1 MKKFIITALTVFLM
15 ITSSLSFVSAEM
27 TTEENILNT
36 TNQYEEENRI
46 GEEVRA
52 TKSGNYNI
60 TFDDGYNG
68 YCINLG
74 DASAEYNDLFTVQ
87 NTSLAVNHKTGE
99 QVGNYI
105 KTYFV
110 EFYDIAVKDKYKTQE
125 IIWAF
130 TDDFAFYDQDFL
142 NEIKEKSMEKI
153 IPDHG
158 AIKKI
163 NDTAGVI
170 FDFEVL
176 DSHKYNSQNFFGYKI
191 TQFTMNYGGLG
202 ESEAE
207 NSMPENSTNQENTTI
222 PENNTTKQENITISE
237 NSTNQENTTIPE
249 NNTTK
254 QENNMTNITVPADES
269 EDEIIPS
276 SENKKEINQNL
287 EKHATGNGIFLIAL
301 LLIVACGTIIRL
313 KRD

>member
-1 MKKFIITALTVFLM
+1 M

-130 TDDFAFYDQDFL
+130 TDDFAFYDHDLL

-158 AIKKI
+158 AVKKI

-176 DSHKYNSQNFFGYKI
+176 DSHKTNYQNFFGYKI
-191 TQFTMNYGGLG
+191 TPFAINDGGLG

-207 NSMPENSTNQENTTI
+207 NTTNKENVTI
-222 PENNTTKQENITISE
+222 PENNTTEKENMTM
-237 NSTNQENTTIPE
+237 PE
-249 NNTTK
+249 NNTNK
-254 QENNMTNITVPADES
+254 ENNMTNITVPADES

-276 SENKKEINQNL
+276 SESKKEITHNL
-287 EKHATGNGIFLIAL
+287 EKHTTGNGIFLIAL

>member
-1 MKKFIITALTVFLM
+1 MII
-15 ITSSLSFVSAEM
+15 SSLSFVSAEF
-27 TTEENILNT
+27 TTEENMLNT

-46 GEEVRA
+46 GEEVRSTA
-52 TKSGNYNI
+52 SGNYNI

-68 YCINLG
+68 YCINLC
-74 DASAEYNDLFTVQ
+74 DASAESNDLFTVQ

-99 QVGNYI
+99 SVGNYI

-142 NEIKEKSMEKI
+142 NEIKEKSLEKV

-158 AIKKI
+158 AVKRI
-163 NDTAGVI
+163 NNSTEAI

-176 DSHKYNSQNFFGYKI
+176 DSHKYRYQNFFGYKI
-191 TQFTMNYGGLG
+191 TYTTINDGALG

-207 NSMPENSTNQENTTI
+207 NTTVIENTTEKENETILENTTEKENVTIPENSTIKEEQ
-222 PENNTTKQENITISE
+222 
-237 NSTNQENTTIPE
+237 
-249 NNTTK
+249 
-254 QENNMTNITVPADES
+254 NMTNITVPVDES
-269 EDEIIPS
+269 EDKIIPS
-276 SENKKEINQNL
+276 SESKKEINQNL
-287 EKHATGNGIFLIAL
+287 EKHVTGNEIYLIAL